1 MALLPPFFLDT
12 VVAIGIGDDPSKR
25 QWIGTGFLFGE
36 IVDDNPEI
44 KDKRYKLWLITNK
57 HVLVGLKDIYIKVN
71 ATQGTNSKDY
81 KVHLAFNNGRSR
93 WVGHSNEDTDVA
105 ALSINPTFLDKEG
118 RKYSFFRSDI
128 DTFNKEKMIEAG
140 ISEGDRIF
148 VLGFPLGLV
157 DTEQQYV
164 ICRGGNIARIRDHL
178 DNRTNVFLI
187 DAPVFPGNSG
197 GPVILCPS
205 ALAIQGTKSINQSAL
220 LGIVKAYVPYN
231 DLAFSKQTN
240 RPRIIFEE
248 NSGLA
253 AVESTDS
260 ILETVDRAS
269 RLIKRRMSTG
279 KNRSKNKQ
287 R

>member
-12 VVAIGIGDDPSKR
+12 VVAIGIGDDPAKR

-36 IVDDNPEI
+36 NVDDNPEI
-44 KDKRYKLWLITNK
+44 NEKRYQLWLITNK
-57 HVLVGLKDIYIKVN
+57 HVLVGLKDIYIKLN
-71 ATQGTNSKDY
+71 ATKGTYSKDY
-81 KVHLAFNNGRSR
+81 KVHLVFKNGRSR

-105 ALSINPTFLDKEG
+105 ALSINPAFLNKEG

-128 DTFNKEKMIEAG
+128 DHFDKKKMIEAG

-148 VLGFPLGLV
+148 VLGFPMGMV

-164 ICRGGNIARIRDHL
+164 ICRGGTIARIRDHL
-178 DNRTNVFLI
+178 DNRTKDYLI

-205 ALAIQGTKSINQSAL
+205 VVAIEGTKVIKQSAL
-220 LGIVKAYVPYN
+220 LGIVKSYVPYN
-231 DLAFSKQTN
+231 DLAYSKQTN
-240 RPRIIFEE
+240 RPRISFEE

-253 AVESTDS
+253 AVESVDA

-269 RLIKRRMSTG
+269 RLIKRRFSTN
-279 KNRSKNKQ
+279 KRRSKNK
-287 R
+287 